1 VNTICIDQRRSKS
14 RWFPAVL
21 WCQKVVLC
29 CQDCGADAA
38 AQWVQ
43 RQTTAFR
50 GRVRGTL
57 NPNRKPADQI
67 SSEVALNT
75 YRNTEQIAELL
86 EKLNALTV
94 EVHQH
99 IYHCEE

>member
-1 VNTICIDQRRSKS
+1 MDAHDVGSHSVDARSAS
-14 RWFPAVL
+14 RLKRARHS
-21 WCQKVVLC
+21 
-29 CQDCGADAA
+29 GSA
-38 AQWVQ
+38 
-43 RQTTAFR
+43 
-50 GRVRGTL
+50 
-57 NPNRKPADQI
+57 
-67 SSEVALNT
+67 NT